1 MNSKNNPRGLSILV
15 IASLLIFQQFASKVG
30 NLIANSLDYGVVDEH
45 GIFAYISVHH
55 LYITWYRCLLR
66 CLLS

>member
-55 LYITWYRCLLR
+55 LG
-66 CLLS
+66 